1 MQGMNPETV
10 DHYNDIMPMIT
21 KLAALLNPHSAENA
35 TTDISSFEEELNE
48 WISEDE
54 EGFVESIEEGEVGYL
69 MADLIVRSN
78 MGNSFWIDWKDSE
91 SAVGFLDSALEC
103 EGLDIQLDFAVK
115 DPKNDLRPDQIFVR
129 ANQQLQALGYYLLGL
144 TSGNDAYHE
153 ILIPSGIFEPF
164 MDIMEH
170 FDVMVELNDEEVDYS
185 E

>member
-1 MQGMNPETV
+1 M
-10 DHYNDIMPMIT
+10 
-21 KLAALLNPHSAENA
+21 
-35 TTDISSFEEELNE
+35 
-48 WISEDE
+48 
-54 EGFVESIEEGEVGYL
+54 
-69 MADLIVRSN
+69 
-78 MGNSFWIDWKDSE
+78 
-91 SAVGFLDSALEC
+91 DSALEC

-129 ANQQLQALGYYLLGL
+129 ANQQLQGLGYYLLGL